1 MLTLVLYTFTDPI
14 LQRMD
19 TVANN
24 EDYDAALE
32 DWSPKL
38 RVKTCL
44 KSLQI
49 CKMEGYQGGKLESDF
64 ASAVLVRANRLK
76 RLIIESD
83 KEDVFK
89 KAVGILQKVKW
100 TSPDVS
106 VERRLN
112 PLVSN

>member
-1 MLTLVLYTFTDPI
+1 VLTLVLYTFTDPI

-64 ASAVLVRANRLK
+64 ASAVLV
-76 RLIIESD
+76 
-83 KEDVFK
+83 
-89 KAVGILQKVKW
+89 KW